1 MEDRDRRGVTATV
14 ERRFQ
19 RGEGTSGSEGA
30 DDRSLSED
38 GVTGEAAGIFVLLE
52 IEASRG
58 SVSLRVMTTLKLL
71 GRLVTADA
79 FEREGAMSSTC

>member
-1 MEDRDRRGVTATV
+1 MDDLDRRGVTATV

-30 DDRSLSED
+30 DDRPLSDD
-38 GVTGEAAGIFVLLE
+38 GVTGKAAGIFVLLE
-52 IEASRG
+52 IEASMG
-58 SVSLRVMTTLKLL
+58 SVGLRVKTTLKLL

-79 FEREGAMSSTC
+79 FEGEGAMSSTC